1 MFIDAGLTVMVAL
14 VLGFVISGIM
24 SNVFQMVL
32 NGASPLH
39 FPVASDFRR
48 LAVVGIM
55 LLAGP
60 HILVRA
66 ADRSLRS
73 GDWPF
78 TYTASCFGL
87 GLLWSGVLGYVALAL
102 FIL

>member
-1 MFIDAGLTVMVAL
+1 MFIDASLTLIVAL
-14 VLGFVISGIM
+14 VIGFAISGIM
-24 SNVFQMVL
+24 SNLFQLML
-32 NGASPLH
+32 NGASLLH
-39 FPVASDFRR
+39 FPVTSDWRR

-66 ADRSLRS
+66 ADRSLRG

-87 GLLWSGVLGYVALAL
+87 GLVWSGVLGYAALAAFVL
-102 FIL
+102 

>member
-1 MFIDAGLTVMVAL
+1 MFLDAGLTLIFAL
-14 VLGFVISGIM
+14 VIGFAISGIT
-24 SNVFQMVL
+24 SNLFQLML
-32 NGASPLH
+32 NGASLLH
-39 FPVASDFRR
+39 FPVTSDARR
-48 LAVVGIM
+48 LAVVGVM

-66 ADRSLRS
+66 ADRSLKV

-78 TYTASCFGL
+78 TYTAGCFGL
-87 GLLWSGVLGYVALAL
+87 GVLWSLVLGYLALAA